1 MLGKT
6 FNCYAKTRRYVIDSA
21 GMVPRKTAYLGPMPS
36 TDGMGK
42 RG

>member
-1 MLGKT
+1 M
-6 FNCYAKTRRYVIDSA
+6 FAKTTHYYVTDPA
-21 GMVPRKTAYLGPMPS
+21 GMVFRKTAYLGSMPS

>member
-1 MLGKT
+1 MLCKNINYY
-6 FNCYAKTRRYVIDSA
+6 FIDPA
-21 GMVPRKTAYLGPMPS
+21 GMVPRKTAYLGSMPS